1 MAPTTTTTP
10 TAAQAG
16 QKLKPKPKRQQTFLE
31 LYNSSSTGHQV
42 SNGVSKPTSWYKSRQ
57 SKLNQQ
63 FRNSTLPLS
72 LLASNPPSLSDTPQ
86 NTSVPSSSSFA
97 ATTTSAPPPSKP
109 AKSIFSAC
117 SIYISGTTA
126 PLISDHTL
134 KHLLVYHGAHVS
146 ALLRRSTTTHVILTT
161 VGKVGSGA
169 GGGLAA
175 GKLQKEIDSRKV
187 STIKYV
193 SVQWVLDSI
202 KAGKK
207 LSEAKYTNVAVG
219 RSAGQGTL
227 MAFVG
232 KENVGK

>member
-1 MAPTTTTTP
+1 MAPTTATTP

-16 QKLKPKPKRQQTFLE
+16 PKLKPKPKRQQTFLE

-42 SNGVSKPTSWYKSRQ
+42 SNGVSKPTAWHKSRQ

-72 LLASNPPSLSDTPQ
+72 FLASNPPSRSDTPQ
-86 NTSVPSSSSFA
+86 NTSVPSSSSSSA
-97 ATTTSAPPPSKP
+97 ATTISTPPPAKTAKP
-109 AKSIFSAC
+109 IFSSC

-134 KHLLVYHGAHVS
+134 KHLLVHHGAHVS
-146 ALLRRSTTTHVILTT
+146 TLLRRSTTTHVILTT
-161 VGKVGSGA
+161 AGKVGSGA

-175 GKLQKEIDSRKV
+175 GKLQKEIDSRK
-187 STIKYV
+187 
-193 SVQWVLDSI
+193 
-202 KAGKK
+202 AGKK
-207 LSEAKYTNVAVG
+207 LSEAKYTDVAVG